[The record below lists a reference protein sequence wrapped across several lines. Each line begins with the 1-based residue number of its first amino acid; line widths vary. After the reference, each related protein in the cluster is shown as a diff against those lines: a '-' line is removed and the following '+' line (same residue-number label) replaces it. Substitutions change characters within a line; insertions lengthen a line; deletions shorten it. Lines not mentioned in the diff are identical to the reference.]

1 MAIGK
6 GSDFVIYNDEFYG
19 GMAEAIAQ
27 NLAVFNG
34 ASAGSVRLVANSLLG
49 DYNKESFLQDVAN
62 LITRRDLT
70 SVSGATDLAMT
81 QAEFIG
87 VKIHRKIGP
96 ATQTLDAWRKIGKD
110 QREMS
115 FKLGGMIGERKTQ
128 DMINTSILSVEAALT
143 GQASQNLAGIGG
155 TLTHTLLNNT
165 LAKMGDAGNRVVA
178 WVMHSTSWYQLA
190 GQSITDKITNV
201 ADVQIKE
208 GTAFSLGRP
217 TIVTDSPALFD
228 LGATSSAGDDFNS
241 VLGLVSGAVVC
252 TESEQQELVSEVVTG
267 LEQLS
272 FRIQGEYA
280 FSLNMKGMQWDIGN
294 GGANPTDA
302 ALATA
307 TNWDKIVT
315 DAKDLPGV
323 RLTVDNA

>member
-27 NLAVFNG
+27 NLAVFNA
-34 ASAGSVRLVANSLLG
+34 ASAGSVRLVANQLLG

-70 SVSGATDLAMT
+70 SVSAATDLAMT

-87 VKIHRKIGP
+87 VKVHRKIGP

-110 QREMS
+110 SREMS

-128 DMINTSILSVEAALT
+128 DMINTSIMAVEAALE
-143 GQASQNLAGIGG
+143 GQASQNHDGTGS
-155 TLTHTLLNNT
+155 TLTHGLLNT
-165 LAKMGDAGNRVVA
+165 ALSKMGDAGNRVVA
-178 WVMHSTSWYQLA
+178 WVMHSASWYQLA

-217 TIVTDSPALFD
+217 TIVTDAASLFEV
-228 LGATSSAGDDFNS
+228 GATTTGDDAYA

-252 TESEQQELVSEVVTG
+252 TESEEQDLVSEVVTG

-280 FSLNMKGMQWDIGN
+280 FNLNMKGMQWDIGN
-294 GGANPTDA
+294 GGANPLDTA
-302 ALATA
+302 IATT
-307 TNWDKIVT
+307 TNWDKIAT

-323 RLTVDNA
+323 RLTVDAA

>member
-27 NLAVFNG
+27 NLAVFNA
-34 ASAGSVRLVANSLLG
+34 ASAGSVRLVANTLLG
-49 DYNKESFLQDVAN
+49 DYNRESFLKDVAN

-70 SVSGATDLAMT
+70 STTTVTDLAMT
-81 QAEFIG
+81 QAEIIG
-87 VKIHRKIGP
+87 VKVHRKIGP
-96 ATQTLDAWRKIGKD
+96 TAQTLDSWRKIGKD

-115 FKLGGMIGERKTQ
+115 FKLGGMIGERKLQ
-128 DMINTSILSVEAALT
+128 DMVNTSIMSVEAALQ
-143 GQASQNLAGIGG
+143 GQASQNFAGVGG
-155 TLTHTLLNNT
+155 TLTHGKLNSA
-165 LAKMGDAGNRVVA
+165 LSKMGDAANRIVA
-178 WVMHSTSWYQLA
+178 WVMHSTSWFQLA

-217 TIVTDSPALFD
+217 TIVTDAASLFD

-252 TESEQQELVSEVVTG
+252 TESEEQDLVSEIVTG
-267 LEQLS
+267 LEQLA

-294 GGANPTDA
+294 GGANPLDT

-307 TNWDKIVT
+307 SNWDKIAT

-323 RLTVDNA
+323 RLTVDAA